1 MWCIRLRFKPRVN
14 AKWKMKGS
22 LRPLTHEGFYATEKE
37 AKSKVFDHRMILE
50 ANERRGGYWYAPMSM
65 SSGGAVDVRRVRWL
79 PMNGS
84 EPTQS
89 NSASIQPV
97 VATWTKRRSERWLKL
112 LPRTR
117 ITLSG
122 QRGRRGSLES
132 SEGGAKGLFV
142 SASQRIGGRRRR

>member
-1 MWCIRLRFKPRVN
+1 VN
-14 AKWKMKGS
+14 AKRKMKGS
-22 LRPLTHEGFYATEKE
+22 LRPLTHEGFYATENE

-50 ANERRGGYWYAPMSM
+50 AYKRRGGYWYAPMPM
-65 SSGGAVDVRRVRWL
+65 SSGGAVDVASTRLNEHSRNLVRRVRWL

-117 ITLSG
+117 IT
-122 QRGRRGSLES
+122 
-132 SEGGAKGLFV
+132 
-142 SASQRIGGRRRR
+142 